1 MEAEA
6 AEERGP
12 HCGGTG
18 GVRNLPPLLF
28 GVIAKTPS
36 RCARLDSGWRLSR
49 HGHCR
54 VAGELYYLFFR
65 PAAVVHWIAIASA
78 YEGAVAAIG

>member
-6 AEERGP
+6 TEEHGGQR
-12 HCGGTG
+12 GGTG
-18 GVRNLPPLLF
+18 SVRNLPPLLF

-36 RCARLDSGWRLSR
+36 NCARLDSGWRLPL

-54 VAGELYYLFFR
+54 VADELYYLFFR
-65 PAAVVHWIAIASA
+65 PAAVVLWIAIASA
-78 YEGAVAAIG
+78 YEGAVAAVG